1 MSSKSETN
9 NSKDVNRFQNI
20 VKTLNLKQSDIAAK
34 LNISRQYVNNC
45 YHGREKLSEEK
56 LLEFSKAYKINLHYY
71 FTGEGN
77 MFLNSDTEYKNTLE
91 DLKQKFNLS
100 DEDFECLIEL
110 LNSGISRDM
119 ILKFIQVKKGNKEA
133 LEALINNLNG
143 IKAAYNFGV

>member
-9 NSKDVNRFQNI
+9 NSKNVNRLQNI
-20 VKTLNLKQSDIAAK
+20 IKALNLKQSDIAIK

-45 YHGREKLSEEK
+45 YHGREKLSEDK
-56 LLEFSKAYKINLHYY
+56 LIEFAKIYNVNLHYY
-71 FTGEGN
+71 FTGEGE
-77 MFLNSDTEYKNTLE
+77 MFLNSDTINKNTLT

-100 DEDFECLIEL
+100 DEDFEGLIEL

-119 ILKFIQVKKGNKEA
+119 VLKFIQVKKGNKEA

-143 IKAAYNFGV
+143 IKAAYSF